1 MNKVLINRLTS
12 IRAIE
17 DARICF
23 LTGNCLITLA
33 GWGKTVLARN
43 HYLLY
48 YEYFTHIIYSYI
60 T

>member
-17 DARICF
+17 DVCIRF
-23 LTGNCLITLA
+23 LTDNCLIILA
-33 GWGKTVLARN
+33 GCGKTVLARN

-48 YEYFTHIIYSYI
+48 YEYFTRIIYSYI